1 MTLRKSRTF
10 LLILG
15 ALLLIAAEPAD
26 AASWNVIEDESRV
39 EFSGNQMGVPTT
51 GEFQSFTSEIDF
63 DIAALTESTVS
74 VVIDVTSVTAPYPVL
89 AQVLKQEPWFNVAD
103 FPNATITISNISKV
117 EDDQFNAAG
126 TLTLRGIT
134 QPLDFAFSFTAF
146 GPDPDRAG
154 WSRAVMTGETT
165 VQRTTF
171 GVGQGEWGDTS
182 IVADDVIIRVQLTAE
197 QLTDQQ

>member
-1 MTLRKSRTF
+1 MTSRNPRILSLT
-10 LLILG
+10 LG
-15 ALLLIAAEPAD
+15 ALLLMGTTTAG
-26 AASWNVIEDESRV
+26 AASWDVIEEESRV
-39 EFSGNQMGVPTT
+39 EFSGTQMGVPTS

-74 VVIDVTSVTAPYPVL
+74 VVIDLTSVTTPYPVL

-103 FPNATITISNISKV
+103 FPDATIMINNISKA
-117 EDDQFNAAG
+117 EDNQFSAAG

-134 QPLDFAFSFTAF
+134 QPLEFAFSFTTF

-154 WSRAVMTGETT
+154 WFRAVMMGETT
-165 VQRTTF
+165 VQRTAF

-197 QLTDQQ
+197 QLTDQL